1 MGLNLGVMSAA
12 IRLDVSQYRKELS
25 GVENTSSNTF
35 KRITGAVAGRV

>member
-25 GVENTSSNTF
+25 GVENTSSYTF
-35 KRITGAVAGRV
+35 RRIASAAA

>member
-25 GVENTSSNTF
+25 GVENISSNTF
-35 KRITGAVAGRV
+35 KRIASAADERT

>member
-12 IRLDVSQYRKELS
+12 IRLYVSQYRRELA

-35 KRITGAVAGRV
+35 KRIAGAAAGKA